1 MGRYFNPPVGELEIT
16 PFYSNNEICWEELR
30 FSVPIEKW
38 SEFQNSQLFHDL
50 EAYVADLQ
58 TQDTQNTH
66 RTPEYTVESEASLPH
81 SMQWDHRESFGIEFA
96 DGFEVNDRRDGE
108 RSCGHVSN
116 AEQETDRGPKI
127 GIIDNTDDKALPVR
141 TNEVDEIENGQEKPG
156 SRNHGCDDVHT
167 CTPLTN
173 DFVSSNRPV
182 KKGGYHP

>member
-66 RTPEYTVESEASLPH
+66 RTPEHTVESEASLPH
-81 SMQWDHRESFGIEFA
+81 SMQWDHRESFE
-96 DGFEVNDRRDGE
+96 DGRASSMKQRR
-108 RSCGHVSN
+108 
-116 AEQETDRGPKI
+116 PKPKWYHEWPEKHPNMPLWLAVI
-127 GIIDNTDDKALPVR
+127 ALAMSMLLPILRKAL
-141 TNEVDEIENGQEKPG
+141 EG
-156 SRNHGCDDVHT
+156 
-167 CTPLTN
+167 TP
-173 DFVSSNRPV
+173 
-182 KKGGYHP
+182 

>member
-66 RTPEYTVESEASLPH
+66 RTLEHTVESEASLPH
-81 SMQWDHRESFGIEFA
+81 SMQWDLHESFE
-96 DGFEVNDRRDGE
+96 DGRTSSMKQRR
-108 RSCGHVSN
+108 
-116 AEQETDRGPKI
+116 PKPKWYHEWPQKHPNMPI
-127 GIIDNTDDKALPVR
+127 WISAIALAMSILLSILRKAL
-141 TNEVDEIENGQEKPG
+141 GG
-156 SRNHGCDDVHT
+156 
-167 CTPLTN
+167 TP
-173 DFVSSNRPV
+173 
-182 KKGGYHP
+182 